1 MDFVLFVGL
10 YKYLNNEISG
20 LTSAL
25 MDRSMHW
32 VAAMAYLLFSLW
44 VMFTGYRAITG
55 TLREPLMAVAVNM
68 AKMAL
73 IVTTACSMNFFSTD
87 LRQFINNDLGRGIN
101 ELVTGKPD
109 DIAASIDKS
118 LAISEI
124 AMNVVDA
131 VQLGTGNAVD
141 PSLADDKLMTK
152 VMAIAGTSSPPLTA
166 AAMLMMYSFAMALIV
181 GLAPLFIFCLMF
193 EMTKPLFQRWLLYA
207 ISTLFSMAVLNL
219 VAALVMKTTLMV
231 GAVWTLDML
240 VHFTPKGGQSLA
252 HTALQQG
259 YVGLLLTVLVIT
271 VPPMAGYLFQGTL
284 GNFMHF
290 SAFGDGVSKTKGA
303 MGMSESPKTQERKKP
318 E

>member
-55 TLREPLMAVAVNM
+55 TLREPLMVVAVNM

-109 DIAASIDKS
+109 DIAASIDMILPLFHGHPVKRFNSLSEVNDETEDRRETDPATIQPRIQGAS
-118 LAISEI
+118 LA
-124 AMNVVDA
+124 
-131 VQLGTGNAVD
+131 
-141 PSLADDKLMTK
+141 
-152 VMAIAGTSSPPLTA
+152 
-166 AAMLMMYSFAMALIV
+166 
-181 GLAPLFIFCLMF
+181 
-193 EMTKPLFQRWLLYA
+193 
-207 ISTLFSMAVLNL
+207 
-219 VAALVMKTTLMV
+219 
-231 GAVWTLDML
+231 
-240 VHFTPKGGQSLA
+240 QS
-252 HTALQQG
+252 
-259 YVGLLLTVLVIT
+259 
-271 VPPMAGYLFQGTL
+271 
-284 GNFMHF
+284 
-290 SAFGDGVSKTKGA
+290 
-303 MGMSESPKTQERKKP
+303 
-318 E
+318 